1 MKLPNDT
8 PIAAAITTAIAAA
21 VLTACALPCAARQ
34 PKPHTA
40 TNWLAPGHVLND
52 ASYQR
57 WSADVARSSHGAL
70 RFEVHSNGSLLP
82 AKSTMQ
88 GIRDRV
94 AVVGIVYPGYTP
106 AEFPLNNVINDLVFV
121 ADDDIAAAFA
131 YTELAL
137 THPKLQAEWKK
148 NAGVFGSGYSTP
160 VYHFVCGKAI
170 RKLGD
175 AKGLKI
181 RTAGGAQSEWIKAIG
196 AVPVSVPSPDIYTG
210 IERGSIDCT
219 LSDPSMLDKGA
230 KLWEV
235 AKSVTLLPMGVVVGA
250 SHVYNPDFWQSL
262 QPAERRIL
270 LDPMA
275 RATARA
281 QVAYHLSV
289 QAALDGARKR
299 GIELLAPSDDLKAS
313 LAAFNKASIA
323 NLPKAAMAARKIADP
338 SDLIRAYLGLEAKWK
353 GLLQGVDRGDEDA
366 VFKVLDD
373 NLYSQIDASRFGL

>member
-1 MKLPNDT
+1 
-8 PIAAAITTAIAAA
+8 
-21 VLTACALPCAARQ
+21 
-34 PKPHTA
+34 
-40 TNWLAPGHVLND
+40 
-52 ASYQR
+52 
-57 WSADVARSSHGAL
+57 
-70 RFEVHSNGSLLP
+70 
-82 AKSTMQ
+82 
-88 GIRDRV
+88 
-94 AVVGIVYPGYTP
+94 
-106 AEFPLNNVINDLVFV
+106 
-121 ADDDIAAAFA
+121 
-131 YTELAL
+131 
-137 THPKLQAEWKK
+137 
-148 NAGVFGSGYSTP
+148 
-160 VYHFVCGKAI
+160 
-170 RKLGD
+170 
-175 AKGLKI
+175 
-181 RTAGGAQSEWIKAIG
+181 
-196 AVPVSVPSPDIYTG
+196 
-210 IERGSIDCT
+210 
-219 LSDPSMLDKGA
+219 MLDKGA

-270 LDPMA
+270 LDAMA
-275 RATARA
+275 PPPPPPRAPARA

-373 NLYSQIDASRFGL
+373 NLYTQIHASRFGL